1 VSESPKLAG
10 WAHVRRS
17 FVLIT
22 LLAVLMAACGG
33 TAAPAAPTGEPEK
46 TEIVMGFVPSRDVNQ
61 IQASAD
67 AIAQYLSKETGY
79 KVVSK
84 TLTSYAAVSEGMTS
98 KLIDIG
104 WGGPFD
110 YVSTHNQNGAY
121 PITAS
126 VRRGLKGYKAFVV
139 VKSSSS
145 IQSLKDL
152 KGKTFA
158 FGDTLSASSNLYP
171 RWGMM
176 KEGINPD
183 TDLKATKISNQSA
196 IAIAVYQGQVD
207 GGAFYDDAR
216 TNKEV
221 VDKFPDVLTATRV
234 IWTTPMIPADPQ
246 FVRKDLNKTSVEK
259 LKAAMLKLGSDT
271 QGKVWLKDLFT
282 IDSLVEA
289 SDSDYNELRD
299 VIKTVNPA
307 FFASPSPTAK

>member
-1 VSESPKLAG
+1 MSHRSSA
-10 WAHVRRS
+10 RR
-17 FVLIT
+17 
-22 LLAVLMAACGG
+22 LAVQAAVLAILLTACGG
-33 TAAPAAPTGEPEK
+33 AAAPGAAGEPEK
-46 TEIVMGFVPSRDVNQ
+46 TDIVMGFVPSRDVNQ

-79 KVVSK
+79 KVTSK
-84 TLTSYAAVSEGMTS
+84 TLTSYAAVAEGMTS

-126 VRRGLKGYKAFVV
+126 VRNGVKGYKAFVV

-145 IQSLKDL
+145 IQTLKDL

-176 KEGINPD
+176 KEGLNPD

-207 GGAFYDDAR
+207 GGAMYDDAR
-216 TNKEV
+216 KNKEV
-221 VDKFPDVLTATRV
+221 IDKFPDVLTATRI
-234 IWTTPMIPADPQ
+234 IWTSPTIPADPQ
-246 FVRKDLNKTSVEK
+246 FVRKDLNKTTVDK
-259 LKAAMLKLGSDT
+259 LKAAMLKLAGDT

-289 SDSDYNELRD
+289 SDHDYDELRE

-307 FFASPSPTAK
+307 FLASPSPTKP

>member
-1 VSESPKLAG
+1 VT
-10 WAHVRRS
+10 RS
-17 FVLIT
+17 IVT
-22 LLAVLMAACGG
+22 LFAALSILLTACGG
-33 TAAPAAPTGEPEK
+33 AAGPAAASAEPEK
-46 TEIVMGFVPSRDVNQ
+46 TDIVMGFVPSRDVNQ

-67 AIAQYLSKETGY
+67 SIAQYLSKETGY

-84 TLTSYAAVSEGMTS
+84 TLTSYAAVAEGMTS

-110 YVSTHNQNGAY
+110 YVTTHNQNGAY

-126 VRRGLKGYKAFVV
+126 VRRGVKGYKAFVV
-139 VKSSSS
+139 VKSDSS

-152 KGKTFA
+152 KGKSFA

-171 RWGMM
+171 KYGMQ
-176 KEGINPD
+176 KEGLNPE

-221 VDKFPDVLTATRV
+221 VDKFPDVLTKTRI
-234 IWTTPMIPADPQ
+234 IWTSPLIPADPQ
-246 FVRKDLNKTSVEK
+246 FVRKDLNKTTVGK
-259 LKAAMLKLGSDT
+259 LQAAMLKLSDDP

-282 IDSLVEA
+282 IDALVKAEDA
-289 SDSDYNELRD
+289 DYNELRD
-299 VIKTVNPA
+299 VIKAVNPT
-307 FFASPSPTAK
+307 FFASPSPSPTTK

>member
-1 VSESPKLAG
+1 VLA
-10 WAHVRRS
+10 A
-17 FVLIT
+17 T
-22 LLAVLMAACGG
+22 LAILLTACGG
-33 TAAPAAPTGEPEK
+33 AATTGSPAGEPEK
-46 TEIVMGFVPSRDVNQ
+46 TDIVMGFVPSRDVNQ

-84 TLTSYAAVSEGMTS
+84 TLTSYAAVSEGMSS

-126 VRRGLKGYKAFVV
+126 IRNGLKGYKAYVI

-145 IQSLKDL
+145 IQNLKDL
-152 KGKTFA
+152 KGKSFA

-171 RWGMM
+171 RWGML
-176 KEGINPD
+176 KEGLNPD
-183 TDLKATKISNQSA
+183 VDLKATKISNQSA

-207 GGAFYDDAR
+207 GGAMYDDAR
-216 TNKEV
+216 KNKEV
-221 VDKFPDVLTATRV
+221 IDKFPDVLTATRI
-234 IWTTPMIPADPQ
+234 IWTSPTIPADPQ
-246 FVRKDLNKTSVEK
+246 FVRKDLNKTNVDK
-259 LKAAMLKLGSDT
+259 LKAAMLKLGTDA

-282 IDSLVEA
+282 IDSLAEA
-289 SDSDYNELRD
+289 SDKDYDELRE

-307 FFASPSPTAK
+307 FFATPTPTKP

>member
-1 VSESPKLAG
+1 MSHGSSAR
-10 WAHVRRS
+10 H
-17 FVLIT
+17 
-22 LLAVLMAACGG
+22 LAVLAAVLAILLTACGG
-33 TAAPAAPTGEPEK
+33 AAAPGAAGEPEK
-46 TEIVMGFVPSRDVNQ
+46 TDIVMGFVPSRDVNQ

-67 AIAQYLSKETGY
+67 SIAQYLSKETGY
-79 KVVSK
+79 KVTSK
-84 TLTSYAAVSEGMTS
+84 TLTSYAAVAEGMTS

-126 VRRGLKGYKAFVV
+126 VRNGVKGYKAFVV
-139 VKSSSS
+139 VKSSSA
-145 IQSLKDL
+145 IQGLKDL

-171 RWGMM
+171 RWGML

-216 TNKEV
+216 KNKEV
-221 VDKFPDVLTATRV
+221 IDKFPDVLTATRI
-234 IWTTPMIPADPQ
+234 IWTSPTIPADPQ
-246 FVRKDLNKTSVEK
+246 FVRKDLNKTTVDK
-259 LKAAMLKLGSDT
+259 LKAAMLKLAGDT

-289 SDSDYNELRD
+289 SDADYNELRD

-307 FFASPSPTAK
+307 FFASPSPTKP

>member
-1 VSESPKLAG
+1 MLQSRAAAWPATRQAAVIA
-10 WAHVRRS
+10 
-17 FVLIT
+17 
-22 LLAVLMAACGG
+22 AVLAIVLAACGG
-33 TAAPAAPTGEPEK
+33 TATPGAAGEPEK
-46 TEIVMGFVPSRDVNQ
+46 TDIVMGFVPSRDVNQ

-79 KVVSK
+79 KVTSK
-84 TLTSYAAVSEGMTS
+84 TLTSYAAVAEGMTS

-110 YVSTHNQNGAY
+110 YVSTHNLNGAY

-126 VRRGLKGYKAFVV
+126 VRNGVKGYKAFVI
-139 VKSSSS
+139 VKASSS

-176 KEGINPD
+176 KEGLNPD
-183 TDLKATKISNQSA
+183 ADLKATKISNQSA

-207 GGAFYDDAR
+207 GGAMYDDAR
-216 TNKEV
+216 KNKEV
-221 VDKFPDVLTATRV
+221 IDKFPDVLSATRI
-234 IWTTPMIPADPQ
+234 IWTSPTIPADPQ
-246 FVRKDLNKTSVEK
+246 FVRKDLNKTSVDK
-259 LKAAMLKLGSDT
+259 LKAAMLKLAADP

-289 SDSDYNELRD
+289 SDADYNELRD

-307 FFASPSPTAK
+307 FFASPTPTKP

>member
-1 VSESPKLAG
+1 LSQLAPG
-10 WAHVRRS
+10 RPGR
-17 FVLIT
+17 
-22 LLAVLMAACGG
+22 LLWSLAAVLALLLSACGG
-33 TAAPAAPTGEPEK
+33 TAAPAAEPEK
-46 TEIVMGFVPSRDVNQ
+46 TDIVMGFVPSRDVNQ

-79 KVVSK
+79 KVTSK
-84 TLTSYAAVSEGMTS
+84 TLTSYAAVAEGLTS

-110 YVSTHNQNGAY
+110 YVTTHNQNGAY

-126 VRRGLKGYKAFVV
+126 VRNGTKGYKAFVV
-139 VKSSSS
+139 VKASSPY
-145 IQSLKDL
+145 QSLKDL

-171 RWGMM
+171 KAAFL

-183 TDLKATKISNQSA
+183 VDLKATKISNQSA

-207 GGAFYDDAR
+207 AGAFYDDAR
-216 TNKEV
+216 KNKEV
-221 VDKFPDVLTATRV
+221 VDKFPDVLTATRI
-234 IWTTPMIPADPQ
+234 IWTSPLIPADPQ
-246 FVRKDLNKTSVEK
+246 FVRKDLNPTTVDK
-259 LKAAMLKLGSDT
+259 LKKAMLKLGTDE

-289 SDSDYNELRD
+289 SDADYNELRD
-299 VIKTVNPA
+299 VIKSVNPG
-307 FFASPSPTAK
+307 FFASPSPTSK

>member
-1 VSESPKLAG
+1 VA
-10 WAHVRRS
+10 
-17 FVLIT
+17 
-22 LLAVLMAACGG
+22 
-33 TAAPAAPTGEPEK
+33 
-46 TEIVMGFVPSRDVNQ
+46 
-61 IQASAD
+61 
-67 AIAQYLSKETGY
+67 
-79 KVVSK
+79 
-84 TLTSYAAVSEGMTS
+84 EGMTS

-139 VKSSSS
+139 VRSSSS

-176 KEGINPD
+176 KEGLNPD
-183 TDLKATKISNQSA
+183 IDLKATKISNQSA

-221 VDKFPDVLTATRV
+221 VDKFPDVLTATRI
-234 IWTTPMIPADPQ
+234 IWTSPTIPADPQ
-246 FVRKDLNKTSVEK
+246 FVRKDLNKTSVDK
-259 LKAAMLKLGSDT
+259 LKTAMLKLGTDP

-289 SDSDYNELRD
+289 SDADYNELRD

-307 FFASPSPTAK
+307 FFASPTPTPTKP